1 MKSKEIKIMGK
12 KVKIK
17 ARVRKCTTFIVGDTE
32 MRTNEENN
40 L

>member
-1 MKSKEIKIMGK
+1 MGK